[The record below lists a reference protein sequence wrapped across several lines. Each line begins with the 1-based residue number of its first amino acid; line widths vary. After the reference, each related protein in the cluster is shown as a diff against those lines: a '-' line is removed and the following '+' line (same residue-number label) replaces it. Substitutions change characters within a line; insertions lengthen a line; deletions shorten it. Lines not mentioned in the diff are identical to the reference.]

1 MPSTLQHFALQHL
14 KSIRLII
21 FTLSIFTPFAS
32 FAQDTTRLSLLF
44 LGDVMQHESQI
55 NAAYDP
61 LIKKY
66 EYASCF
72 QFVKP
77 YIASADLSIGNLE
90 VTLAGPPYSGYP
102 HFAAPDELLT
112 TLKDAGMDV
121 LVTANNHCVDKGKK
135 GLERTIDMLDSLK
148 LLHTGTFADE
158 TNRLNDYPLIIQKN
172 GFKLALLNYTFSTNG
187 LPVTKPNIVNRIDTT
202 LIHQDLIKAKQSSPD
217 MIIVFTHW
225 GVEYQ
230 SLPAQSQKD
239 VAEFCFRHG
248 TDLVIGAHPH
258 VIQPMEWRKDKNQLV
273 AYSLG
278 NFVSG
283 QRKRY
288 TDGGV
293 MLRVALEKI
302 SFKPDSSK
310 TTIDS
315 AAYILEWV
323 YKQHEGRKKY
333 YILPVPR
340 FENDAEGFI
349 KDAESRLAMKT
360 FISDSRSLY
369 TKNNLQLRESK
380 SILSDTV
387 TTYKVLFLMASEFNP
402 NQVYTPDVY
411 QVSAEKD
418 KGGQYLIF
426 SGDFSDPKEAEKHR
440 IKLMNGA
447 YPDARIVKY
456 VNGVQSN

>member
-1 MPSTLQHFALQHL
+1 MRIFLTAF
-14 KSIRLII
+14 LII
-21 FTLSIFTPFAS
+21 TAYAS
-32 FAQDTTRLSLLF
+32 FAQDTTHLSLLF
-44 LGDVMQHESQI
+44 LGDIMQHESQI

-61 LIKKY
+61 VNKRY
-66 EYASCF
+66 DYNSCF

-77 YIASADLSIGNLE
+77 YIASAGLAIGNLE
-90 VTLAGPPYSGYP
+90 VTLAGPPYQGYP
-102 HFAAPDELLT
+102 QFSAPDELLM

-135 GLERTIDMLDSLK
+135 GLERTINMLDSLQ
-148 LLHTGTFADE
+148 LLHTGTFAE
-158 TNRLNDYPLIIQKN
+158 EANRLNDYPLIVQKN

-202 LIHQDLIKAKQSSPD
+202 LIRQDLIKARESSPD

-230 SLPAQSQKD
+230 SLPAKTQQD
-239 VAEFCFRHG
+239 VAEFCFQHG

-258 VIQPMEWRKDKNQLV
+258 VIQPMEWRKDKDQLI

-288 TDGGV
+288 TDGGT
-293 MLRVALEKI
+293 MLRIELEKI
-302 SFKPDSSK
+302 SFKPDSSS

-315 AAYILEWV
+315 AGYILQWI
-323 YKQHEGRKKY
+323 YKSNEGRKKY

-340 FENDAEGFI
+340 FENDQTGFVS
-349 KDAESRLAMKT
+349 DATSRQAMKT
-360 FISDSRSLY
+360 FISDSRELY
-369 TKNNLQLRESK
+369 GKHNVNVEESK
-380 SILSDTV
+380 TLLPDTLI
-387 TTYKVLFLMASEFNP
+387 TYKVLISTVKEYDPHQPYPAEL
-402 NQVYTPDVY
+402 Y
-411 QVSAEKD
+411 QISIDSDET
-418 KGGQYLIF
+418 GYLIF
-426 SGDFSDPKEAEKHR
+426 SGDFIDPKEAKKYCL
-440 IKLMNGA
+440 KLMKTS

-456 VNGVQSN
+456 LNGIRSN